1 MVTASSASG
10 REPKTPAWLTGL
22 EDTPGDTR
30 EDLGGLESL
39 DIGRAEEDGDEARD
53 EDEAGHDGVP
63 IAVSLGYEA
72 VDWGV
77 ESASREAHSDDGI
90 MLTQQTLSTS
100 VTADT
105 RYNVS
110 RQTHDHLADVGA
122 VG

>member
-1 MVTASSASG
+1 
-10 REPKTPAWLTGL
+10 
-22 EDTPGDTR
+22 
-30 EDLGGLESL
+30 
-39 DIGRAEEDGDEARD
+39 
-53 EDEAGHDGVP
+53 
-63 IAVSLGYEA
+63 
-72 VDWGV
+72 V